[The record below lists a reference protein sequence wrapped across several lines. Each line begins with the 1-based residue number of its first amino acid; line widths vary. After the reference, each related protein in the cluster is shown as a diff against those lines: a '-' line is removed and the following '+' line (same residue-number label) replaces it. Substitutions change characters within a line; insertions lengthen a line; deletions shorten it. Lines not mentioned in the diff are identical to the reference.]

1 MFFSDRAV
9 DFYTNLQ
16 PPASL
21 PGGVSVMNP
30 YENPETQRTV
40 REFYQKFFAD
50 NEPRVPL
57 LGINPGRFGGGV
69 TGVSF
74 TDPLRLREKC
84 GIDHALTGQSELS
97 SQFVYAVVD
106 AMGGAAAFY
115 RRFYLGALYPL
126 ALVKDGKNFN
136 YYDDPAVYAALKP
149 DILASLRAQSGFGL
163 SRTAVCL
170 GQKNET
176 YFRKLNDEAG
186 LFDRILTLEHPRF
199 VMQYRRKQ
207 LDDYVEKYVKSLPQ
221 PPPKEGA

>member
-1 MFFSDRAV
+1 MVFFSDRAV
-9 DFYTNLQ
+9 DFYTRLQ
-16 PPASL
+16 PPAAL

-74 TDPLRLREKC
+74 TDPLRLRESC
-84 GIDHALTGQSELS
+84 GIEHNLTGHAELS

-136 YYDDPAVYAALKP
+136 YYDDSAVYAALKP
-149 DILASLRAQSGFGL
+149 HILASLRAQRDFGL
-163 SRTAVCL
+163 SKTAVCL
-170 GQKNET
+170 GQKNHQ
-176 YFRKLNDEAG
+176 YWIQLNKEQP
-186 LFDRILTLEHPRF
+186 LFDRIEILEHPRF

-207 LDDYVEKYVKSLPQ
+207 IGDYVEKYIKLLN
-221 PPPKEGA
+221 G